1 MNIQS
6 WAFTAWKVSI
16 FGVILVRIGTEHGEM
31 LRISP
36 YSIRI
41 RENVDQK
48 NAEYGNFLRSA
59 FYLISQSSFSWQLLP
74 DYATPTEQVEF
85 LDAIFVVS

>member
-36 YSIRI
+36 YSIRM

-59 FYLISQSSFSWQLLP
+59 FYLISQSSFSLAVTTWLRNTNRASGVFRC
-74 DYATPTEQVEF
+74 YF
-85 LDAIFVVS
+85 CS